1 MNSRYSLGRG
11 FSKGS
16 RRLWRAKNPDG
27 AFTRFRIESFNP
39 RYRVKWVGGR
49 LRRFEEL
56 WYRLGSIEVL
66 KILKKRMSYE
76 ELSSMLNMPPAVLS
90 RYVNGHVLPSVE
102 KSKLILSIFKR
113 EFLVDEVMNRLSRD
127 EVGALDTSRI
137 IHDPLFLRQIILAE
151 YEKLMGFKV
160 DKVMTMESDGIPVA
174 YQLALILGTEM
185 AIARKSKKIG
195 VRNFVEVK
203 QIFESGAYRYIYLPK
218 GLVEKGEYVLLVDD
232 IIRTGGTMKAL
243 VALCRELK
251 ASISGIFSIIALRGA
266 KERLVEELD
275 IPIESFITI

>member
-1 MNSRYSLGRG
+1 M
-11 FSKGS
+11 
-16 RRLWRAKNPDG
+16 
-27 AFTRFRIESFNP
+27 
-39 RYRVKWVGGR
+39 GGR

-266 KERLVEELD
+266 KEKLVEELD